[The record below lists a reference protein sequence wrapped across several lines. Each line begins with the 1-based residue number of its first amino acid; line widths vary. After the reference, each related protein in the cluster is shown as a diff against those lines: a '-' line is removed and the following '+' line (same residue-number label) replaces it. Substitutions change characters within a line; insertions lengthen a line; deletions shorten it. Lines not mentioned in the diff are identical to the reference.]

1 MKKLFFFRILPESGK
16 NPFSFF
22 MVGEGGKCRISKICR
37 NEDGMLTEKEG
48 NADWSGAGWRS
59 GQFFLFRTG
68 HIGKTGV
75 YLPFRDAG
83 GGRFAKAKRKV
94 RTPQGR
100 ESSIKR
106 GCHGPYSMRRKA
118 QQKTNR
124 RSNPARVKRRG
135 KSPPRFQ
142 EIEPAVQ
149 APPGARPNRE

>member
-1 MKKLFFFRILPESGK
+1 
-16 NPFSFF
+16 
-22 MVGEGGKCRISKICR
+22 
-37 NEDGMLTEKEG
+37 MLTEKEG
-48 NADWSGAGWRS
+48 NADGSGAGGRS
-59 GQFFLFRTG
+59 GQFFLFGTG

>member
-1 MKKLFFFRILPESGK
+1 M
-16 NPFSFF
+16 
-22 MVGEGGKCRISKICR
+22 
-37 NEDGMLTEKEG
+37 EDVECQRFVETAAECEPGSAEMRRDVHG
-48 NADWSGAGWRS
+48 NRS
-59 GQFFLFRTG
+59 GQFFLFGTG